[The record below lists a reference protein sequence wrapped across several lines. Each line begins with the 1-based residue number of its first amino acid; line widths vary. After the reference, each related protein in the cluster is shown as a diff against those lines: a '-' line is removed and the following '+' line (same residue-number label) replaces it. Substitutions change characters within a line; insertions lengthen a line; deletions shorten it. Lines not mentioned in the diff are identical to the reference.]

1 MAEKLLSQKQ
11 AAAILGV
18 DRSTLWRWVK
28 EGRIKPDFTVNE
40 EPLYT
45 RSHIE
50 RLADGE
56 PLRLRSKTMAA

>member
-1 MAEKLLSQKQ
+1 MAERLLSQKE

-28 EGRIKPDFTVNE
+28 DGRIKPDFIVGG

-45 RSHIE
+45 RPHIE
-50 RLADGE
+50 KLADGE